1 MLKLENK
8 AVLKNER
15 LRTLRAILMQPHILY
30 KLSSVKSIQQNI
42 FKKGVLLMTKKIF
55 LIIFSNKNGRRK
67 IRIQQKV

>member
-42 FKKGVLLMTKKIF
+42 FKKGVLLMTKKYF
-55 LIIFSNKNGRRK
+55 
-67 IRIQQKV
+67 